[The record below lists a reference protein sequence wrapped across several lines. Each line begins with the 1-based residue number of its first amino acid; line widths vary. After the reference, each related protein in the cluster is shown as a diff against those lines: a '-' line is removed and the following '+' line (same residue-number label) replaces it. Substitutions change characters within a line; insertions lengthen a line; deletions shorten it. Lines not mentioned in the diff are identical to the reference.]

1 MYNIK
6 YTESKMV
13 VPNEVKPEMDYETLL
28 EKWTFKIKKM
38 SPSLTDSEVKLLA
51 EAAAESTLKQY
62 A

>member
-6 YTESKMV
+6 YTESIMV
-13 VPNEVKPEMDYETLL
+13 VPNEVHPEINYETLL
-28 EKWTFKIKKM
+28 KKWTSKIKKM

-51 EAAAESTLKQY
+51 EAAAEATLKQY

>member
-1 MYNIK
+1 
-6 YTESKMV
+6 MV
-13 VPNEVKPEMDYETLL
+13 VPNEVKPEMDYKTLL

-38 SPSLTDSEVKLLA
+38 SPGLTDSEVKLLA